1 MKTDQPNAP
10 WEALQH
16 CTSPIPRP
24 QNTQTSAYFLWSV
37 CQAGTKLEQELHLP
51 KAGLAFTGSKHVHP
65 LVKHGHQA
73 GINTNALPL
82 PCQCQEMFMG
92 LDLPQVASGST
103 SMWSPYIYSQRYV
116 HFSFAYFWCG
126 KHLSYIQTIVAI
138 TLCICIWQC
147 TQGTVWAKS
156 LLPSWRRSKSRESSF
171 FQVSCCA
178 SAQSQPSR

>member
-37 CQAGTKLEQELHLP
+37 CQAGTEDPDLSRSCTCLKLALHLLGVSMCTLWWSMDT
-51 KAGLAFTGSKHVHP
+51 K
-65 LVKHGHQA
+65 LVSTPMPYH
-73 GINTNALPL
+73 
-82 PCQCQEMFMG
+82 CQEMFMG

-126 KHLSYIQTIVAI
+126 KHLSYIQTITAI

-178 SAQSQPSR
+178 SAQNQPSR